1 MRTIAGATV
10 LLAVTLLAA
19 PVADLAA
26 QEAADQEAIQ
36 AVKSVRD
43 EYFASYEAATPE
55 AGAGHFAE
63 DGVLLPPAAP
73 SARGHEAIQERIRGL
88 TDGMTV
94 SLQAIS
100 EETKVLD
107 GAVLDRGILGIET
120 TPEGAEEAS
129 TDTGKYVLLAENR
142 DGAWK
147 IVWLAW
153 NTDHPLRI
161 ASTEES

>member
-1 MRTIAGATV
+1 
-10 LLAVTLLAA
+10 
-19 PVADLAA
+19 
-26 QEAADQEAIQ
+26 
-36 AVKSVRD
+36 
-43 EYFASYEAATPE
+43 
-55 AGAGHFAE
+55 
-63 DGVLLPPAAP
+63 
-73 SARGHEAIQERIRGL
+73 
-88 TDGMTV
+88 MTV

-100 EETKVLD
+100 EETRVLD

-147 IVWLAW
+147 IVWLMW

-161 ASTEES
+161 ASTEEE

>member
-1 MRTIAGATV
+1 MRTIVSATA
-10 LLAVTLLAA
+10 LLCATLLAA

-26 QEAADQEAIQ
+26 QSADQDGVK

-43 EYFASYEAATPE
+43 DYFASYEAGTPE
-55 AGAGHFAE
+55 AGAGQFVE
-63 DGVLLPPAAP
+63 EGVLMPPASP
-73 SARGHEAIQERIRGL
+73 SATGPEAIAQRIQRL
-88 TDGMTV
+88 TEGMTV

-100 EETKVLD
+100 EETRVLD

-147 IVWLAW
+147 IVWLMW

-161 ASTEES
+161 ASTEEE